1 MKMEDLIHATG
12 KFFTNNGPA
21 FAVLGLYTGI
31 VVSYIDA
38 I

>member
-1 MKMEDLIHATG
+1 MKLVDLIQATG
-12 KFFTNNGPA
+12 KFFAKNGPV

-31 VVSYIDA
+31 VISYIDA

>member
-1 MKMEDLIHATG
+1 MKLAVLIHATV

-21 FAVLGLYTGI
+21 FAVIGLYTGI

>member
-1 MKMEDLIHATG
+1 MQLAELIHATG

-21 FAVLGLYTGI
+21 FAVLGIYTGI

>member
-1 MKMEDLIHATG
+1 MKLVNLIHATG
-12 KFFTNNGPA
+12 KFFSNNGPA
-21 FAVLGLYTGI
+21 FAVIGLYTGI

>member
-1 MKMEDLIHATG
+1 MKLANLIHAAG